1 MRFQFGDCELDLDRV
16 QLRVGGQVRPVEP
29 QVFDVLAVLVQHR
42 DRVVSKEEL
51 LDAVWNHRFVSE
63 SSLTSRIK
71 SARQAI
77 GDDGQ
82 TQRLIRTV
90 HGRGY
95 QFVGDVQAAE
105 SSESVEGRSATPV
118 PVPATPTIGRQHD
131 IEQVLGLFER
141 ARIVTLLGPG
151 GVGKTRLAVEVAL
164 RRTPSPA
171 CFVDL
176 TKVRQV
182 ELVPE
187 LIAGELGVHNASS
200 PDYRNILEE
209 ALRGRS
215 SLLLVLDNFE
225 HVLDAADLV
234 TEVVRWA
241 PELRVLITSRARLHI
256 AGEHIFDVAPL
267 PVEATG
273 SDGDAVADAVVLF
286 DQTATAIDPSFQLAP
301 NIADVVDIC
310 RTVDG
315 LPLAVELAASHL
327 RTLPPPLLRTR
338 LRARLGADTG
348 AARDLPSRQRTIPA
362 TIDWSLQL
370 LGDAERRLFVQL
382 GVFSGPVPLEV
393 IEQVCEVPAGPTV
406 VDCLSRLVDQSLV
419 RRVTGSAGA
428 ARFALLELLRE
439 RARELLAESRDA
451 DAVAARH
458 AECISAFCEDIDERK
473 WTDLSDRWIDI
484 TTELLG
490 EIRAAYQWADE
501 NGHVQLAARI
511 TASLGTYWHREGHH
525 REARSWTRAALAS
538 AGSLDPLLV
547 ARLELAGGFGEWP
560 RDRIA
565 ARGHWKRAVT
575 AFRRLEHE
583 RYLAYALGLLPGTY
597 IAERDRYAEAIAQC
611 DEAIER
617 ARRVGELP
625 LIAQALNVKGELARV
640 QGEHDVAL
648 AAYEEGREFAAAA
661 GDQAHLSM
669 FLANLGYMARHR
681 GDIAEARKL
690 TLESLRMSWNL
701 GRRLMSTWT
710 LSEVAGPDL
719 AEGRPERGAIL
730 VGAADRALAV
740 MGAARHPG
748 DVPEHAQ
755 IVAALEAQLG
765 PEEFSRLQQ
774 EGARLTLDEAVA
786 LALADPEERTN
797 DDVRASQAH

>member
-1 MRFQFGDCELDLDRV
+1 
-16 QLRVGGQVRPVEP
+16 
-29 QVFDVLAVLVQHR
+29 
-42 DRVVSKEEL
+42 VSKEEL

-547 ARLELAGGFGEWP
+547 ASLELAGGFGEWP